1 MCLPFF
7 RRKRNEEGDCYANNY
22 STANNANQGATYIR
36 LLGAGHHFVGDWG
49 QGGNSVGGESGGGD
63 AGAGCDSY
71 GCDSG
76 GRGDSGGGGG
86 GGGGCDGGGGGC

>member
-7 RRKRNEEGDCYANNY
+7 RRKGDGDDYYANNY
-22 STANNANQGATYIR
+22 NTANNVNQGAAYIR
-36 LLGAGHHFVGDWG
+36 LLGADHHFVGDWG
-49 QGGNSVGGESGGGD
+49 QGGNSVGGEGGGGGME

-76 GRGDSGGGGG
+76 GGGDSGGRGCGGDR
-86 GGGGCDGGGGGC
+86 GGGGC